1 MQKEHWFWRQ
11 EAGFWFRCCHCYS
24 DTTQVT
30 CPLWASS
37 AEREVLMKSLL
48 PEALSLP
55 GSLLDMWDPGRPLQ
69 NRVCIHMHSDIWK
82 VLKHP
87 SWSLLKIFVNVVS
100 ENRGRAEPKW
110 TKSLTGLI
118 CQDRGNEGE
127 ATKGGSPLGNRPQP
141 NPIAQ
146 IGADLCVLSGCV
158 SLMS

>member
-1 MQKEHWFWRQ
+1 MSVNTDFYWPCYGSQYFGVICSFIQWPHCKVIRWRYTWGLVCTRRRQGSGEMQKEHWFWRQ

-37 AEREVLMKSLL
+37 AEWEVVMKSLL

-82 VLKHP
+82 VLKYP
-87 SWSLLKIFVNVVS
+87 SWSLLKISVNAVS
-100 ENRGRAEPKW
+100 
-110 TKSLTGLI
+110 
-118 CQDRGNEGE
+118 
-127 ATKGGSPLGNRPQP
+127 
-141 NPIAQ
+141 
-146 IGADLCVLSGCV
+146 
-158 SLMS
+158 